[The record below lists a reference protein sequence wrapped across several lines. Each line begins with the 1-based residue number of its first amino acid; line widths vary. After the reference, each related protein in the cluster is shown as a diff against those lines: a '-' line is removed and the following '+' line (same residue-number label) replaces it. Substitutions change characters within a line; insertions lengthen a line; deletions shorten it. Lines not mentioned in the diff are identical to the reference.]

1 MQGMAHLYCASMK
14 RAFLNP
20 RYWPVWLLLGFVRVA
35 ILLPYPLQLAL
46 GRGLG
51 RLLRHTATRRWRI
64 TLVNVERC
72 FPELDA
78 AARERLARR
87 HFDSLGMAFLEIGMC
102 WWANARRLKRLVR
115 IEGMEHLRAAR
126 AQGRGVILLSAHFTT
141 LEIGGRLLGLSTDFH
156 LMYRP
161 NQNALIEDV
170 MRRSR
175 ERHFDRAIPRND
187 VRLML
192 KSLKD
197 GKPVW
202 YAPDQGYRG
211 KNSEMIP
218 FFGIPAPTNTA
229 TSRLARMSGAPV
241 VPFFVERLPGTE
253 GYALKL
259 EPALERFPGDD
270 PVADA
275 LRINKLLEERIRRV
289 PEQYLWS
296 HDRFKV
302 VPRD

>member
-1 MQGMAHLYCASMK
+1 MK
-14 RAFLNP
+14 RAFLKP
-20 RYWPVWLLLGFVRVA
+20 RYWPIWLLLGFVRLA
-35 ILLPYPLQLAL
+35 IHLPYPAQLAL
-46 GRGLG
+46 GRSLG
-51 RLLRHTATRRWRI
+51 WLLRHGARRRWQI
-64 TLVNVERC
+64 TLVNLQRC

-78 AARERLARR
+78 VARECLARR
-87 HFDSLGMAFLEIGMC
+87 HFDSLGMAFIEIGMC
-102 WWANARRLKRLVR
+102 WWADAARLRKLAH
-115 IEGMEHLRAAR
+115 IEGVDNLQTAR
-126 AQGRGVILLSAHFTT
+126 ARGRGVILLSAHFTT
-141 LEIGGRLLGLSTDFH
+141 LEIGGRLLGLCTDFH

-161 NQNALIEDV
+161 NQNALIEEV

-197 GKPVW
+197 SKPVW

-211 KNSEMIP
+211 KNSEMVP
-218 FFGIPAPTNTA
+218 FFGLPAPTNTA
-229 TSRLARMSGAPV
+229 TSRLARASGAPV
-241 VPFFVERLPGTE
+241 VPFFVERLPGTQ
-253 GYALKL
+253 GYALTL
-259 EPALERFPGDD
+259 EPALEDFPTNDAA
-270 PVADA
+270 ADA

-296 HDRFKV
+296 HDRFKI

>member
-1 MQGMAHLYCASMK
+1 MK
-14 RAFLNP
+14 RAFLKP
-20 RYWPVWLLLGFVRVA
+20 RYWPVWLLLGFVRLA
-35 ILLPYPLQLAL
+35 ILLPYPVQL
-46 GRGLG
+46 GLG
-51 RLLRHTATRRWRI
+51 RTLGWLLRHAAKRRWRI
-64 TLVNVERC
+64 TLVNLERC

-78 AARERLARR
+78 PAREALARR

-102 WWANARRLKRLVR
+102 WWADAARLKKLVH
-115 IEGMEHLRAAR
+115 IEGVENLHAAR
-126 AQGRGVILLSAHFTT
+126 AKGKGVILLSAHFTT
-141 LEIGGRLLGLSTDFH
+141 LEIGGRLLGLATDFH

-161 NQNALIEDV
+161 NQNALIEEV

-229 TSRLARMSGAPV
+229 TSRLARASGAPV
-241 VPFFVERLPGTE
+241 VPFFVERLPGTQ
-253 GYALKL
+253 GYALSL
-259 EPALERFPGDD
+259 EPALEGFPGDD
-270 PVADA
+270 PAA
-275 LRINKLLEERIRRV
+275 
-289 PEQYLWS
+289 
-296 HDRFKV
+296 
-302 VPRD
+302 

>member
-1 MQGMAHLYCASMK
+1 MK
-14 RAFLNP
+14 HTFLRP
-20 RYWPVWLLLGFVRVA
+20 RYWPIWLLLGFVRLA
-35 ILLPYPLQLAL
+35 ILLPYRAQLAL

-51 RLLRHTATRRWRI
+51 WLLRHGARRRWRI
-64 TLVNVERC
+64 TLVNLERC
-72 FPELDA
+72 FPELDPGQ
-78 AARERLARR
+78 RERLARR
-87 HFDSLGMAFLEIGMC
+87 HFDSMGMAFIEIGMC
-102 WWANARRLKRLVR
+102 WWADAKRLRRLAH
-115 IEGMEHLRAAR
+115 IEGVENLQAAR

-141 LEIGGRLLGLSTDFH
+141 LEIGGRLLGLCTDFH

-161 NQNALIEDV
+161 NQNALIEEV

-211 KNSEMIP
+211 KNSEMVP

-229 TSRLARMSGAPV
+229 TSRLARTSGAPV
-241 VPFFVERLPGTE
+241 VPFFVERLPGAQ
-253 GYALKL
+253 GYALTL
-259 EPALERFPGDD
+259 EPALMDFPTDD
-270 PVADA
+270 VAADA

>member
-1 MQGMAHLYCASMK
+1 MK
-14 RAFLNP
+14 RAFLKP
-20 RYWPVWLLLGFVRVA
+20 RYWPIWLLLGFVRLA
-35 ILLPYPLQLAL
+35 ILLPYRVQLAL

-51 RLLRHTATRRWRI
+51 WLLRHSARRRWRI
-64 TLVNVERC
+64 TLVNLERC

-87 HFDSLGMAFLEIGMC
+87 HFDSLGMAFIEIGMC
-102 WWANARRLKRLVR
+102 WWADAARLRRLAH
-115 IEGMEHLRAAR
+115 IEGVENLQAAR

-141 LEIGGRLLGLSTDFH
+141 LEIGGRLLGLCTDFH

-161 NQNALIEDV
+161 NQNALIEEV

-192 KSLKD
+192 KSLKN

-211 KNSEMIP
+211 KNSEMVP

-229 TSRLARMSGAPV
+229 TSRLARASGAPV
-241 VPFFVERLPGTE
+241 VPFFVERLPGAQ
-253 GYALKL
+253 GYALTL
-259 EPALERFPGDD
+259 EPALEDFPTED
-270 PVADA
+270 PVSDA
-275 LRINKLLEERIRRV
+275 LRINRLLEERIRRA

>member
-1 MQGMAHLYCASMK
+1 MK
-14 RAFLNP
+14 HAFLKP
-20 RYWPVWLLLGFVRVA
+20 RYWPVWLLLGFVRLV
-35 ILLPYPLQLAL
+35 IRLPYDLQLKLGRAL
-46 GRGLG
+46 GF
-51 RLLRHTATRRWRI
+51 LLRHLAKRRWRI
-64 TLVNVERC
+64 TLVNLERC

-78 AARERLARR
+78 AAREQLARR
-87 HFDSLGMAFLEIGMC
+87 HFDSLGMAFIEIGMC
-102 WWANARRLKRLVR
+102 WWADAARLKRLVR
-115 IEGMEHLRAAR
+115 LEGVEHLQAAR
-126 AQGRGVILLSAHFTT
+126 AQGHGVILLSAHFTT
-141 LEIGGRLLGLSTDFH
+141 LEIGGRLLGLATDFH

-161 NQNALIEDV
+161 NQNALIEEV

-192 KSLKD
+192 KSLKE

-211 KNSEMIP
+211 KNSEMVP

-241 VPFFVERLPGTE
+241 VPFFVERLPGKQ
-253 GYALKL
+253 GYALML
-259 EPALERFPGDD
+259 EPALQGFPSDD
-270 PVADA
+270 PTADA
-275 LRINKLLEERIRRV
+275 LRINRLLEERIRRV

-296 HDRFKV
+296 HDRFKI

>member
-1 MQGMAHLYCASMK
+1 MYTATSMK
-14 RAFLNP
+14 RAFFNP
-20 RYWPVWLLLGFVRVA
+20 HYWPIWLLLGFVRLA
-35 ILLPYPLQLAL
+35 IYLPYPLQLSL

-51 RLLRHTATRRWRI
+51 WLLRQLARRRWRI
-64 TLVNVERC
+64 TLVNLERC
-72 FPELDA
+72 FPELGVQE
-78 AARERLARR
+78 RERLARR
-87 HFDSLGMAFLEIGMC
+87 HFDSLGMAFIEIGMC
-102 WWANARRLKRLVR
+102 WWASGERLKELAH
-115 IEGMEHLRAAR
+115 IEGVENLNAAR
-126 AQGRGVILLSAHFTT
+126 AEGKGVILLSAHFTT
-141 LEIGGRLLGLSTDFH
+141 LEIGGRLLGLCTDFH

-161 NQNALIEDV
+161 NQNALIEEV

-192 KSLKD
+192 RSLKE

-211 KNSEMIP
+211 KNSEMVP

-229 TSRLARMSGAPV
+229 TSRLARASGAPV
-241 VPFFVERLPGTE
+241 VPFFVERLPDTQ
-253 GYALKL
+253 GYALVL
-259 EPALERFPGDD
+259 EPALENFPTDD
-270 PVADA
+270 PAADA

-296 HDRFKV
+296 HDRFKI